1 MGEDPPRYGNAHPS
15 VVPYGVFDAADGPLV
30 ITVGNNAQFAR
41 FCAVIE
47 RPDLAA
53 DARYKTNL
61 GRSENRAELLPEIG
75 RELARRSRATL
86 LAALADAGIPCGE
99 VLGLHEALK
108 SERATR
114 AARHAAAAPGRG
126 RRRRAGAAVP
136 VRWRA
141 VAGARC
147 AGACR
152 HGCGAR
158 RLARDVGRRGC
169 AAACGSHCVTRFM
182 RCRRG
187 AGGAVDAPAIHKTF
201 LATTRRLPC
210 GDWSRR

>member
-114 AARHAAAAPGRG
+114 AGSSRGSRTRSRAASTCWRRRTGSMARGCRCAVRRRCLVPTRMRCSAAGSGCRPTRLRGCVRIALCNAFHALPPWRG
-126 RRRRAGAAVP
+126 RSSRRA
-136 VRWRA
+136 
-141 VAGARC
+141 
-147 AGACR
+147 
-152 HGCGAR
+152 
-158 RLARDVGRRGC
+158 
-169 AAACGSHCVTRFM
+169 SH
-182 RCRRG
+182 
-187 AGGAVDAPAIHKTF
+187 P
-201 LATTRRLPC
+201 
-210 GDWSRR
+210 